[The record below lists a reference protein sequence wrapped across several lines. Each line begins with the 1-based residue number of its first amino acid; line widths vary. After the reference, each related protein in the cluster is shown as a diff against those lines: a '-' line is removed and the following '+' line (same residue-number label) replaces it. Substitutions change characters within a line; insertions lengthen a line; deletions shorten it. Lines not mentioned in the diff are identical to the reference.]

1 MPDAPPPF
9 DPDALIGDAAERLR
23 EVARRMIRD
32 ALEVS
37 KPVTLADVV
46 AVLEREAE
54 TLPAALAA
62 AVAAEVPK
70 IAEEAIKQAEVEIA
84 DAREQSGKPFPAVNQ
99 PSQGDFTPWLA
110 TAIGTLTAALRKR
123 VDVAVDDPQQVPVFA
138 DAEEL
143 TAEELAELDEMIRKA
158 VDELFDTMA
167 ARTVN
172 DSRMEAFRANADIV
186 QKVKVVTVADAKRSE
201 ICAHMNGATFDPK
214 RPVPTP
220 PYHAGCRSYLRA
232 ITTAK
237 RKKGATPAEIYRQN
251 WAIYRRLEREA
262 KAAEAAKA
270 EGRALEVLE
279 LRFAPADLDGAA
291 GTFRG
296 IASAYGVLDAHG
308 TEFRAGAFAASLAE
322 RRASGQR
329 IPILLHHDPKRVA
342 GVVTDL
348 RDTPQG
354 LEIEGRFITDTAN
367 GREGYALAKA
377 GGMALSVGFKR
388 LSDLPRPGGG
398 RTITKANLAEVS
410 LVAVASNPRTKIL
423 EVRATTAPD
432 ADHHHSLGDTCMT
445 TKATTAASDKS
456 GAETTAA
463 TTTATTTET
472 RNDPA
477 AEMRSAVDAINK
489 RLDRIEARSSR
500 TGVTG
505 TETRAEAEVETR
517 AFSHFIRA
525 GREAMGADEIRSL
538 RVADDT
544 AGGYLAPDQF
554 VAELLRNVVQFSPI
568 RSVARVAN
576 TASGAVILPKRT
588 GTLTAAWVGETA
600 ARPDTAPAYGQNRY
614 PVHELACY
622 VDVSN
627 AMLEDSAL
635 DVAAELSFD
644 FAEEFGKAEGTA
656 FLTGSGSLKPA
667 GIMNDADITNTVSGD
682 ASKVTADGLI
692 QLYHDLPAAYRANGV
707 WLMNS
712 NTVATVRKLKDSV
725 TGAYLLLPAGIA
737 GAPATTLLGRP
748 VLECPD
754 LDDVGAGAFPVVFGD
769 FMQGFRIFDRV
780 NLSVLRDPYSQ
791 AANGMTRFH
800 ARRRLAAGVAKAE
813 AFRKLKIAA
822 A

>member
-1 MPDAPPPF
+1 MPDQIPTH
-9 DPDALIGDAAERLR
+9 DPAELIATQAERLR
-23 EVARRMIRD
+23 EIARQVIRD
-32 ALEVS
+32 ALETG
-37 KPVTLADVV
+37 KPVTLADLL
-46 AVLEREAE
+46 AVLEGSVD

-62 AVAAEVPK
+62 AVAAELPR
-70 IAEEAIKQAEVEIA
+70 IAAAAIEQAEIEIA
-84 DAREQSGKPFPAVNQ
+84 DAREQSGKPFPPVNST
-99 PSQGDFTPWLA
+99 PLGDYGPWLA
-110 TAIGTLTAALRKR
+110 TAVGSLVASLRKR
-123 VDVAVDDPQQVPVFA
+123 VDAAPSDAQPAAIIA
-138 DAEEL
+138 DAGEL
-143 TAEELAELDEMIRKA
+143 TAEELAELDEDIRKA
-158 VDELFDTMA
+158 VDELFETMA

-172 DSRMEAFRANADIV
+172 ESRMEAFRANADIV

-220 PYHAGCRSYLRA
+220 PYHAGCRSYLSA

-237 RKKGATPAEIYRQN
+237 RKKGATEAEIYRQN

-262 KAAEAAKA
+262 KDAEAAQD
-270 EGRALEVLE
+270 EGRGDVESLE
-279 LRFAPADLDGAA
+279 LRFAPADLNSAA

-308 TEFRAGAFAASLAE
+308 TEFRAGAFAESLAE
-322 RRASGQR
+322 RRATGQR

-354 LEIEGRFITDTAN
+354 LEIEGRFITDTTD

-388 LSDLPRPGGG
+388 LADLPRSGGG
-398 RTITKANLAEVS
+398 RTITAARLAEIS
-410 LVAVASNPRTKIL
+410 LVAIASNPNARIT
-423 EVRATTAPD
+423 EVRGAPAVPD
-432 ADHHHSLGDTCMT
+432 AACSCDHNGDSTIMT
-445 TKATTAASDKS
+445 TPAPASDT
-456 GAETTAA
+456 GATE
-463 TTTATTTET
+463 TTET
-472 RNDPA
+472 R
-477 AEMRSAVDAINK
+477 SAIDALAK
-489 RLDRIEARSSR
+489 RMDKLEARSTR
-500 TGVTG
+500 TGLT
-505 TETRAEAEVETR
+505 TSNDNTDAEVETR
-517 AFSHFIRA
+517 AFNHFVRQ
-525 GREAMGADEIRSL
+525 GREAMGAEEIRSL
-538 RVADDT
+538 RVSDDSQ
-544 AGGYLAPDQF
+544 GGYLAPDAF
-554 VAELLRNVVQFSPI
+554 VGELLRNVVQFSPI

-588 GTLTAAWVGETA
+588 GTLTAQWVGETSD
-600 ARPDTAPAYGQNRY
+600 RSDTAPAYGQNRY

-635 DVAAELSFD
+635 DIAAELSFD

-667 GIMNDADITNTVSGD
+667 GIMNDAGLAHTISGH
-682 ASKVTADGLI
+682 ASQVTADGII
-692 QLYHDLPAAYRANGV
+692 QAYHDLPSAYRANGV

-725 TGAYLLLPAGIA
+725 TGAYLLLTGGIA

-754 LDDVGAGAFPVVFGD
+754 MDDIGAGKFPIVFGD
-769 FMQGFRIFDRV
+769 FGQGYRIFDRV
-780 NLSVLRDPYSQ
+780 ALSVLRDPYSQ

-800 ARRRLAAGVAKAE
+800 ARRRLAAGVAKTE
-813 AFRKLKIAA
+813 ALRKIKIAA
-822 A
+822 S